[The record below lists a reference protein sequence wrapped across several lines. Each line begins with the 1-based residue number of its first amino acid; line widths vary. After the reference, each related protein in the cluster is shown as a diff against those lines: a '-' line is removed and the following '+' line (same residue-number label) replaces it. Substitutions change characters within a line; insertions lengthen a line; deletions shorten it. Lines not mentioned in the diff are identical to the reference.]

1 MNLSFLSPLML
12 SGLLLAVIPVLIH
25 LISIRKAKV
34 LKFPETRFL
43 RLAVKRTQKKLKLL
57 QLLLLLLRV
66 LAIILLVLAFSRAV
80 LNPPKYGAS
89 KKEEP
94 AAAVLL
100 LDCSYSMG
108 AENGGK
114 TAFDAAKES
123 CLASLKVFR
132 DEDRLAYCAFAENAK
147 GGAGL
152 DFDREKLS
160 LGIKA
165 SKLTGLKTSL
175 KAGLNFAYTALK
187 ESRSANKQIIIFTDA
202 ASHALNLA
210 SAAEIK
216 DFDAD
221 VKVIIASAGIDGPN
235 CGLTAVEPA
244 SSLPG
249 RAGFT
254 STLKDFSGRG
264 ASAADLSLYFGGE
277 RKVFGKADIPPSGTS
292 SKSLFFSAPEDKS
305 LQGYA
310 ELACGDCLKADD
322 RYYFAGKVK
331 RKVNILLVD
340 GDPKLSQFNSETFFL
355 KTALSPEVSK
365 DSGVVPSIV
374 SPAGLL
380 TLGLSGYK
388 AVFLCNVEEI
398 LPEAERRLDAYMQS
412 GGSLVF
418 FPGDRV
424 NIKAYSSISRSIF
437 PAAIRKLSRGE
448 NAVNPLTALQDC
460 GLFKRFDVFGLMKP
474 GFYGNFDLAPAA
486 GAKVLLAFR
495 DSTPFL
501 IEGGATYQ
509 GAGKV
514 LLFAVPADRD
524 LGDFPLKPVY
534 LPFTKAL
541 VDYLCG
547 VEEVS
552 DKNGVKCGETYTR
565 EASGGRIKSATV
577 LGPANTALSAEV
589 SGGKVLVKDT
599 SEPGLY
605 RLSLVD
611 AGGTKLTEY
620 FGVNVDASS
629 GESSLSRFWS
639 EDLKAALKAKRVEFI
654 KCGPGLPAE
663 LERIVRGKE
672 LSSLLLLAALVL
684 LAAESFAA
692 GRKL

>member
-1 MNLSFLSPLML
+1 M
-12 SGLLLAVIPVLIH
+12 
-25 LISIRKAKV
+25 
-34 LKFPETRFL
+34 
-43 RLAVKRTQKKLKLL
+43 
-57 QLLLLLLRV
+57 
-66 LAIILLVLAFSRAV
+66 
-80 LNPPKYGAS
+80 
-89 KKEEP
+89 
-94 AAAVLL
+94 
-100 LDCSYSMG
+100 
-108 AENGGK
+108 
-114 TAFDAAKES
+114 
-123 CLASLKVFR
+123 
-132 DEDRLAYCAFAENAK
+132 
-147 GGAGL
+147 
-152 DFDREKLS
+152 
-160 LGIKA
+160 
-165 SKLTGLKTSL
+165 
-175 KAGLNFAYTALK
+175 
-187 ESRSANKQIIIFTDA
+187 
-202 ASHALNLA
+202 
-210 SAAEIK
+210 
-216 DFDAD
+216 
-221 VKVIIASAGIDGPN
+221 
-235 CGLTAVEPA
+235 
-244 SSLPG
+244 
-249 RAGFT
+249 
-254 STLKDFSGRG
+254 
-264 ASAADLSLYFGGE
+264 
-277 RKVFGKADIPPSGTS
+277 
-292 SKSLFFSAPEDKS
+292 
-305 LQGYA
+305 
-310 ELACGDCLKADD
+310 
-322 RYYFAGKVK
+322 
-331 RKVNILLVD
+331 NILLVD

-605 RLSLVD
+605 KLSLVD